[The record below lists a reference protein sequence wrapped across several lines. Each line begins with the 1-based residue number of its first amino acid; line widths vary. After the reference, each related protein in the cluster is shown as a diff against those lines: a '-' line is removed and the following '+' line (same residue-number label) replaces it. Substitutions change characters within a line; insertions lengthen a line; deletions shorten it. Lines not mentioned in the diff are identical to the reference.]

1 MARIGLV
8 LLALVTSLWVSLGS
22 ALADKRVALVVG
34 NGKYEHVTAL
44 PNPKNDAKEIAAKLK
59 ALGFDVKLLNDA
71 SYNDLRE
78 ALAELS
84 NAAVGAEIGAVFF
97 AGHGIEVDRQNY
109 LIPTDAKLETDV
121 RVRFEAMPLDDVMAA
136 LDGVTGV
143 RLVML
148 DACRNN
154 PFISSMKVKT
164 ANRSISRGLSKVEPS
179 VGSLVSFSAKEGTT
193 AADGTDKHS
202 PYTKALLANLDKPG
216 LEINRLFRI
225 VRDDVLTYTSGE
237 QEPYTYGSTSS
248 AEIFLKEPIK
258 EPPASPVPAQPALPQ
273 VDAVFTDFQIARE
286 VGTKEAWDAFLRK
299 HGNSGEHFYISV
311 AHSALRKFEDSVT
324 SKPEEPQASSKEV
337 SGGEVS
343 SPKVIIA
350 KPVEP
355 PKRSKETKSS
365 TPKPDK
371 DKSKKTASVAPE
383 KAKPK
388 ENAKSGPRPNALQYS
403 YQLLSDRKLG
413 QGSKTLST
421 PYGPLRCQMQLEK
434 PYGRK
439 CRWL

>member
-1 MARIGLV
+1 MARIGIV
-8 LLALVTSLWVSLGS
+8 LLALVASLWVSLGS

-44 PNPKNDAKEIAAKLK
+44 PNPKNDAKEVAAKLK

-109 LIPTDAKLETDV
+109 LIPIDAKLETDV

-136 LDGVTGV
+136 LEGVTGV

-193 AADGTDKHS
+193 AADGTGKHS

-216 LEINRLFRI
+216 VEINRLFRI
-225 VRDDVLTYTSGE
+225 VRDEVLASTGGE

-258 EPPASPVPAQPALPQ
+258 EPPISAVPAQPAVPL
-273 VDAVFTDFQIARE
+273 VDDVLTDFQLAKDLNTVEGWQLFLENTRTRRATSTSAWRRKLSRKLQEKESPSAASVSDEALGADELTRNLQRE
-286 VGTKEAWDAFLRK
+286 VEKQST
-299 HGNSGEHFYISV
+299 
-311 AHSALRKFEDSVT
+311 
-324 SKPEEPQASSKEV
+324 
-337 SGGEVS
+337 
-343 SPKVIIA
+343 
-350 KPVEP
+350 P
-355 PKRSKETKSS
+355 PKKRAASDKETSEDRR
-365 TPKPDK
+365 KPTQQ
-371 DKSKKTASVAPE
+371 SETAS
-383 KAKPK
+383 K
-388 ENAKSGPRPNALQYS
+388 R
-403 YQLLSDRKLG
+403 
-413 QGSKTLST
+413 KTL
-421 PYGPLRCQMQLEK
+421 
-434 PYGRK
+434 
-439 CRWL
+439 